1 MFKKTLIK
9 KSKQLIHYYVTIK
22 SNLLE
27 ISILTDR
34 IRDTDKLSTLQRQGQ
49 INKLHDKTYKLSL
62 AFIDEYTIIQL
73 LINTDNYQAEK
84 EEINKTINFKEIE
97 TMYNEVI
104 SYKQKEDKKI
114 DLVLEEL
121 FRRYD
126 FNDENS

>member
-9 KSKQLIHYYVTIK
+9 KSEQLIDCYVTIK

-27 ISILTDR
+27 ISILTNKL
-34 IRDTDKLSTLQRQGQ
+34 RDTDKLSTLQRQGQ

-62 AFIDEYTIIQL
+62 EFINEYIIIQL
-73 LINTDNYQAEK
+73 LTNTDNYQAEK
-84 EEINKTINFKEIE
+84 EEINKEINFKEIE
-97 TMYNEVI
+97 TMFNEVI

-114 DLVLEEL
+114 DLILEEL